1 LYKFAWGSSKWR
13 ILRDA
18 DGPMQTTNIHEIGTV
33 LLKNQWR
40 NDMKPILKTTMLAA
54 LMASAGL
61 AWSDDTIKIGVSGP
75 FTGGSSSMG
84 VSMRDG
90 VRLATQEI
98 NKAGGVLGKKIELI
112 ERDDEAKNER
122 GVQIAQEL
130 INKEHVVADLGFINT
145 GVAQA
150 AQRFYQEAKIPVF
163 NNVATG
169 SILTKQ
175 FIAPEFSENYI
186 FRNAASDSIQAP
198 MIVEEAVVRRGFKKV
213 AILADST
220 NYGQLGLADLEKA
233 LAAKSIKAVATE
245 KFNIKDIDMTAQ
257 LLKAK
262 EAGAEVILTYGIGPE
277 LAQIANGMTKLGWKV
292 PMIGSWTLSMANFI
306 DNAGQ
311 GGQGA
316 RMPQTF
322 IQEPNTVKRKT
333 FIDAYLKEFKPKNNR
348 IDSPVS
354 AAQAYDSVYLLAAAI
369 KQAGSTD
376 GVKIREALENL
387 QTKVDGVVMVYDHPF
402 TKSDHEAITANIP
415 IYGEVKSGKVV
426 YAYEEDRLKGA
437 DLKLKDSKAK
447 AK

>member
-1 LYKFAWGSSKWR
+1 
-13 ILRDA
+13 
-18 DGPMQTTNIHEIGTV
+18 
-33 LLKNQWR
+33 
-40 NDMKPILKTTMLAA
+40 MKPIFKLTLLAA
-54 LMASAGL
+54 LISGAGM
-61 AWSDDTIKIGVSGP
+61 AWSQETIKIGVSGP

-90 VRLATQEI
+90 VRLAAEEI
-98 NKAGGVLGKKIELI
+98 NKAGGVLGKKFELI

-130 INKEHVVADLGFINT
+130 INKEHVVANLGFINT

-150 AQRFYQEAKIPVF
+150 SQRFYQEAKIPVF

-175 FIAPEFSENYI
+175 FLAPEFTENYI
-186 FRNAASDSIQAP
+186 FRNAANDSIQAP

-233 LAAKSIKAVATE
+233 LAAKNLKAVATE

-333 FIDAYLKEFKPKNNR
+333 FIDAYIKSFKPKNNR

-354 AAQAYDSVYLLAAAI
+354 AAQAYDSVYILAAAI

-387 QTKVDGVVMVYDHPF
+387 QTKVEGVVTVYDHPF
-402 TKSDHEAITANIP
+402 TKDDHEAITANIP
-415 IYGEVKSGKVV
+415 VFGEVKSGRVV
-426 YAYEEDRLKGA
+426 YAYEEDRQKGA
-437 DLKLKDSKAK
+437 DLRLKDGKSGAK